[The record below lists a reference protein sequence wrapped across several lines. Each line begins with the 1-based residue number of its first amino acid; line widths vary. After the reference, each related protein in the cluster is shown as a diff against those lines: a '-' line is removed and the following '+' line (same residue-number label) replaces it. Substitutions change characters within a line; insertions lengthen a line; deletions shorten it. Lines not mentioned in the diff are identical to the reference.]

1 MVPCSKRART
11 LLQYQFSILFK
22 DGSQC
27 YEGALQPILPSGKPR
42 ISGTQALRLAIS
54 AQTGKT
60 PTIHAHHWN
69 IDRMWRKG
77 NREQLFIHI
86 RRRKATRSFIGIAWS
101 LGRIS
106 RASPCTKHIRS
117 FRHMI
122 SGDDSGCFIQGGSRL
137 LTPLVGQNVKVYDV
151 LLRVLEIPSK
161 FLLDEGKWEWSV
173 IAVWPYPQE
182 VAGVAI

>member
-1 MVPCSKRART
+1 MNSEGVSWYSNSKFRLFFSWQLKCIYQLSNKKCMFTCHFTMLFTKSLGTKNLMFQNPQCHQIIQVHCTPLLFSSRCIFSYCPTCALHTCSDAGGNFC
-11 LLQYQFSILFK
+11 LPFFFNSLSPQFSILFK

-69 IDRMWRKG
+69 IDRLWRKG

-86 RRRKATRSFIGIAWS
+86 RSIFK
-101 LGRIS
+101 
-106 RASPCTKHIRS
+106 
-117 FRHMI
+117 
-122 SGDDSGCFIQGGSRL
+122 
-137 LTPLVGQNVKVYDV
+137 
-151 LLRVLEIPSK
+151 
-161 FLLDEGKWEWSV
+161 
-173 IAVWPYPQE
+173 
-182 VAGVAI
+182 